1 MSEPRAVYFDNNA
14 TTALAPEA
22 LEAMMPYLSTLYAN
36 PSSASRAGTQV
47 KDAISEARASVAG
60 LLGCRT
66 AELVFTSGATES
78 NHMAILGAL
87 AMSPEKRH
95 LITSNVE
102 HPSIMLLCRH
112 LELTGVEVTYL
123 PVDADGGIDLAQLA
137 ESIRPDTALV
147 SLMWANNETGVLLP
161 IEEAAAIAKSRGVL
175 FHTDAT
181 QAVGKVRL
189 NMQESD
195 VDLLSCSG
203 HKLHGPKGI
212 GALFLRKGVA
222 LPPLIYGHQERGR
235 RGGTENVPAIIG
247 FGAAARLLGD
257 LNAEILYLDGLRNQ
271 LEQGVL
277 ALVPEAVV
285 HGQLADRLPNT
296 SNIAFN
302 IIESEELLHRL
313 DQQGITA
320 ATGAAC
326 AAGGSRPSHVL
337 SAMGLGRETILSS
350 LRFSVSRYNDR
361 DDVDQLLTVLHDL
374 FQSGKAHA
382 VAVAAS
388 VSRSVSTSIS
398 CAH

>member
-1 MSEPRAVYFDNNA
+1 MSDPVYFDNNA
-14 TTALAPEA
+14 TTALAPEV

-36 PSSASRAGTQV
+36 PSSASRAGAQV

-87 AMSPEKRH
+87 ALAPEKRH

-123 PVDADGGIDLAQLA
+123 PVDADGRIDLGQLT
-137 ESIRPDTALV
+137 ESIRPDTALI
-147 SLMWANNETGVLLP
+147 SLMWANNETGVLFP
-161 IEEAAAIAKSRGVL
+161 IEEVAAIAKSHGVL

-181 QAVGKVRL
+181 QAVGKL
-189 NMQESD
+189 PMNMQESG

-257 LNAEILYLDGLRNQ
+257 LDEEIAYLNGLRNQ

-285 HGQLADRLPNT
+285 HGLAADRLPNT
-296 SNIAFN
+296 SNISFN
-302 IIESEELLHRL
+302 TIESEELLHRL
-313 DQQGITA
+313 EQQGITA

-337 SAMGLGRETILSS
+337 SAMGLGREVILSS
-350 LRFSVSRYNDR
+350 LRFSLSRYNRREEVDR
-361 DDVDQLLTVLHDL
+361 LLTVLHGL
-374 FQSGKAHA
+374 FQTGKAGTPSDSPL
-382 VAVAAS
+382 V
-388 VSRSVSTSIS
+388 S

>member
-1 MSEPRAVYFDNNA
+1 MSDSVYFDNNA
-14 TTALAPEA
+14 TTVLAPEA
-22 LEAMMPYLSTLYAN
+22 LEVMMPYLSTLYAN
-36 PSSASRAGTQV
+36 PSSASRAGAQV

-87 AMSPEKRH
+87 AQTPEKRH

-112 LELTGVEVTYL
+112 LEQTGVEVTYL
-123 PVDADGGIDLAQLA
+123 PVDADGRINLAQLT
-137 ESIRPDTALV
+137 ESIRSDTALI
-147 SLMWANNETGVLLP
+147 SLMWANNETGVLFP
-161 IEEAAAIAKSRGVL
+161 VDEASAIAKSHGVL

-181 QAVGKVRL
+181 QSLGKLPV
-189 NMQESD
+189 NMQESG

-203 HKLHGPKGI
+203 HKLHGPKGV
-212 GALFLRKGVA
+212 GALFVRKGVA

-247 FGAAARLLGD
+247 FGVAARLLGD
-257 LNAEILYLDGLRNQ
+257 LGAEIVYLNELRTQ

-285 HGQLADRLPNT
+285 HGQAADRLPNT

-302 IIESEELLHRL
+302 TIESEELLHRL
-313 DQQGITA
+313 EQQGITA

-337 SAMGLGRETILSS
+337 SAMGLGREAILTS
-350 LRFSVSRYNDR
+350 LRFSLGRYNRRDEVDR
-361 DDVDQLLTVLHDL
+361 LLTVLHGL
-374 FQSGKAHA
+374 FQTGKAS
-382 VAVAAS
+382 AS
-388 VSRSVSTSIS
+388 TVSHSVS

>member
-1 MSEPRAVYFDNNA
+1 MSDPVYFDNNA

-36 PSSASRAGTQV
+36 PSSASRAGAQV

-87 AMSPEKRH
+87 ALAPEKRH

-123 PVDADGGIDLAQLA
+123 PVDADGRIDLAQLTA
-137 ESIRPDTALV
+137 SIRPDTALI
-147 SLMWANNETGVLLP
+147 SLMWANNETGVLFP
-161 IEEAAAIAKSRGVL
+161 IEEVAAIAKSHGVL

-181 QAVGKVRL
+181 QAVGKL
-189 NMQESD
+189 PMNMLESG

-203 HKLHGPKGI
+203 HKLHGPKGV
-212 GALFLRKGVA
+212 GALFVRKGVA

-247 FGAAARLLGD
+247 FGVAARLLGD
-257 LNAEILYLDGLRNQ
+257 LDTEIAYLSGLRNQ

-285 HGQLADRLPNT
+285 HGPAAKRLPNT

-302 IIESEELLHRL
+302 TIESEELLHRL
-313 DQQGITA
+313 EQQGITA

-337 SAMGLGRETILSS
+337 SAMGLGREVILSS
-350 LRFSVSRYNDR
+350 LRFSLSRYNRREEVDR
-361 DDVDQLLTVLHDL
+361 LLTVLHGL
-374 FQSGKAHA
+374 FQTGKAGTPSDSPL
-382 VAVAAS
+382 V
-388 VSRSVSTSIS
+388 S

>member
-1 MSEPRAVYFDNNA
+1 MSEPAYFDNNA
-14 TTALAPEA
+14 TTALTPEV

-36 PSSASRAGTQV
+36 ASSASRLGARV
-47 KDAISEARASVAG
+47 KDAVSEARASVAG

-66 AELVFTSGATES
+66 SELVFTSGATES

-87 AMSPEKRH
+87 ALAPEKRH

-112 LELTGVEVTYL
+112 LELTGIEVTYL
-123 PVDADGGIDLAQLA
+123 PVDTDGRIDLGQLT
-137 ESIRPDTALV
+137 ESIRPDTALI
-147 SLMWANNETGVLLP
+147 SLMWANNETGVLFP
-161 IEEAAAIAKSRGVL
+161 IEEAAAIAKSRRVL

-181 QAVGKVRL
+181 QAVGKL
-189 NMQESD
+189 PMNMLESA

-247 FGAAARLLGD
+247 FGVAAQLFGD
-257 LNAEILYLDGLRNQ
+257 LDAQIAYLSGLRNQ

-277 ALVPEAVV
+277 ALVPEAIV
-285 HGQLADRLPNT
+285 HGLAAERLPNT

-302 IIESEELLHRL
+302 MIESEELLHRL
-313 DQQGITA
+313 EQQGITA

-337 SAMGLGRETILSS
+337 SAMGLRREAIVSS
-350 LRFSVSRYNDR
+350 LRFSLSRYNR
-361 DDVDQLLTVLHDL
+361 PEEVAHLLVVLQGL
-374 FQSGKAHA
+374 IQAGKA
-382 VAVAAS
+382 
-388 VSRSVSTSIS
+388 STTTDSALVS

>member
-1 MSEPRAVYFDNNA
+1 MSDPVYFDNNA

-22 LEAMMPYLSTLYAN
+22 LEAMVPYLSTLYAN
-36 PSSASRAGTQV
+36 PSSASRAGAQV
-47 KDAISEARASVAG
+47 KNAISEARASVAG

-87 AMSPEKRH
+87 ALAPEKRH

-123 PVDADGGIDLAQLA
+123 PVDADGRIDLAQLTA
-137 ESIRPDTALV
+137 SIRPDTALI
-147 SLMWANNETGVLLP
+147 SLMWANNETGVLFP
-161 IEEAAAIAKSRGVL
+161 IEEVAAIAKSHGVL
-175 FHTDAT
+175 CHTDAT
-181 QAVGKVRL
+181 QAVGKL
-189 NMQESD
+189 PMNMQESG
-195 VDLLSCSG
+195 VDMLSCSG
-203 HKLHGPKGI
+203 HKLHGPKGV
-212 GALFLRKGVA
+212 GALFVRKGVA

-247 FGAAARLLGD
+247 FGVAARLLGD
-257 LNAEILYLDGLRNQ
+257 LDAEIAYLSGLRNQ

-277 ALVPEAVV
+277 ALLPEAVV
-285 HGQLADRLPNT
+285 HGLAVKRLPNT

-302 IIESEELLHRL
+302 TIESEELLHRL
-313 DQQGITA
+313 EQQGITA

-337 SAMGLGRETILSS
+337 SAMGLGREVILSS
-350 LRFSVSRYNDR
+350 LRFSLSRYNRREEVDR
-361 DDVDQLLTVLHDL
+361 LLTVLHGL
-374 FQSGKAHA
+374 FQTGKAGTPSDSPL
-382 VAVAAS
+382 V
-388 VSRSVSTSIS
+388 S